1 MNSHIFRSKIY
12 ISISIQSIKFDY
24 FQKVLSFCR
33 EDSEWCDL
41 WSLIKNNR
49 YEYAYELLSNRI
61 KQGEK
66 KS

>member
-1 MNSHIFRSKIY
+1 MIEQQKKMFLVDNYFYFLH
-12 ISISIQSIKFDY
+12 Y